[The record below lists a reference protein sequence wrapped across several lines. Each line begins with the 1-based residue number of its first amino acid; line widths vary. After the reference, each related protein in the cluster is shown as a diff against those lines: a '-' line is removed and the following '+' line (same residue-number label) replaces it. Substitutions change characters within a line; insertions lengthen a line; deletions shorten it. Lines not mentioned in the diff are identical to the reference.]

1 MTFNQAFAIAL
12 MSAMMT
18 TVIQSDMAGWKSLTF
33 SFFTFLLCRFIWWF
47 FVDRKS
53 A

>member
-12 MSAMMT
+12 MAALMT
-18 TVIQSDMAGWKSLTF
+18 GFTQGEYSGWKSLALSVLTYLF
-33 SFFTFLLCRFIWWF
+33 SKLIWWF